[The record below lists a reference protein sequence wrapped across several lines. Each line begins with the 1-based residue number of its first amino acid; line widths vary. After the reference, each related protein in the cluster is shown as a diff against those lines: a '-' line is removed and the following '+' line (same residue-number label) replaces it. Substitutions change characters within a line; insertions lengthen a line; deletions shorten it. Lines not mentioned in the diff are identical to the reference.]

1 MIRASQH
8 IAAGQWNG
16 PPADSITL
24 EQEQRDRRRIA
35 LTSDGGLRFL
45 LDLPARVL
53 LRHGDGLALE
63 DGRVIEVRAQP
74 EPLLEVRAK
83 DTPHLLRLAWH
94 LGNRHLEAQIEP
106 ERILIRRDRVIAEM
120 LVRLG
125 AETTEVVEPFN
136 PEGGAYDGP
145 SHSHSNGHA
154 HEPAHSHGH
163 SHKHSHGQTH
173 DQ

>member
-8 IAAGQWNG
+8 IPAGDWNG

-24 EQEQRDRRRIA
+24 QQEQRDRRRIA

-63 DGRVIEVRAQP
+63 DGRLIEVRAQP
-74 EPLLEVRAK
+74 EPLLEVRAE
-83 DTPHLLRLAWH
+83 DTPRLLRLAWH
-94 LGNRHLEAQIEP
+94 LGNRHLEAQIERT
-106 ERILIRRDRVIAEM
+106 RILIRRDRVIAEM
-120 LVRLG
+120 LTRLG
-125 AETTEVVEPFN
+125 AKLAEVIEPFN

-145 SHSHSNGHA
+145 GHGHSHGNGHA
-154 HEPAHSHGH
+154 HVHSRGHGH
-163 SHKHSHGQTH
+163 GHGHGHGQEP
-173 DQ
+173 

>member
-1 MIRASQH
+1 MLRAFQH
-8 IAAGQWNG
+8 IPAGDWSG
-16 PPADSITL
+16 LPADSVTL

-35 LTSDGGLRFL
+35 LTSDSGLRFL

-53 LRHGDGLALE
+53 LRHGDGLELE
-63 DGRVIEVRAQP
+63 DGRVIEVRARP
-74 EPLLEVRAK
+74 EPLLEVRAE

-120 LVRLG
+120 LARLG
-125 AETTEVVEPFN
+125 AETAEVVEPFN
-136 PEGGAYDGP
+136 PEGGAYDGAG
-145 SHSHSNGHA
+145 HSHGNGHG
-154 HEPAHSHGH
+154 HSHGH
-163 SHKHSHGQTH
+163 PH

>member
-1 MIRASQH
+1 MIRASRH
-8 IAAGQWNG
+8 IPAGDWNG

-24 EQEQRDRRRIA
+24 QQERRDRRRIA

-74 EPLLEVRAK
+74 ESLLEVRAE
-83 DTPHLLRLAWH
+83 DTPRLLRLAWH
-94 LGNRHLEAQIEP
+94 LGNRHLEAQIERT
-106 ERILIRRDRVIAEM
+106 RILIRRDRVIAEM
-120 LVRLG
+120 LTRLG
-125 AETTEVVEPFN
+125 AKLAEVIEPFN

-145 SHSHSNGHA
+145 GHGHNHGNGHA
-154 HEPAHSHGH
+154 HVHSHGH
-163 SHKHSHGQTH
+163 SHGHGHGQEP
-173 DQ
+173 

>member
-8 IAAGQWNG
+8 IPAGEWNG

-24 EQEQRDRRRIA
+24 ERERRDRRRIA

-53 LRHGDGLALE
+53 LRHGDGLVLE
-63 DGRVIEVRAQP
+63 DGRAIEVRARP
-74 EPLLEVRAK
+74 EPLLEVRAE
-83 DTPHLLRLAWH
+83 DTPRLSRLAWH

-106 ERILIRRDRVIAEM
+106 ARILIRRDRVIAGM
-120 LVRLG
+120 LTRLG
-125 AETTEVVEPFN
+125 AALAEVTEPFD

-145 SHSHSNGHA
+145 G
-154 HEPAHSHGH
+154 HGH
-163 SHKHSHGQTH
+163 GHNHGGHGHNHGQ
-173 DQ
+173 

>member
-1 MIRASQH
+1 MLRASQH
-8 IAAGQWNG
+8 IPAGQWSG

-53 LRHGDGLALE
+53 LRHGDGLELE

-74 EPLLEVRAK
+74 EPLLEVRAE

-94 LGNRHLEAQIEP
+94 LGNRHLPTEFAAGRL
-106 ERILIRRDRVIAEM
+106 RIREDPVIAGM
-120 LVRLG
+120 LHALG
-125 AETTEVVEPFN
+125 AEATPVTAPFS
-136 PEGGAYDGP
+136 PERGAYSAHP
-145 SHSHSNGHA
+145 GHA
-154 HEPAHSHGH
+154 H
-163 SHKHSHGQTH
+163 QR
-173 DQ
+173 

>member
-8 IAAGQWNG
+8 IPAGQWNG

-53 LRHGDGLALE
+53 LRHGDGLELE

-74 EPLLEVRAK
+74 EPLLEVRAE
-83 DTPHLLRLAWH
+83 DTSHLLRLAWH

-106 ERILIRRDRVIAEM
+106 KRILIRRDRVIAEM
-120 LVRLG
+120 LARLG

-136 PEGGAYDGP
+136 PEGGAYDGADHGHTHD
-145 SHSHSNGHA
+145 HSHSNGHA
-154 HEPAHSHGH
+154 HGHSHGPGH
-163 SHKHSHGQTH
+163 SH